1 MIPEEYV
8 GLLIGTGLTL
18 FVSFVSMI
26 LTNYFSERRWR
37 NQREFEQKDKTV
49 QDVYSPLYFF
59 LENLTYPLV
68 VLKGSFKS
76 DLDGTEK
83 QIMISEKY
91 LQDRARAMRKQ
102 IDYKNLQQII
112 EKKLAVLKP
121 PQFRAEII
129 GFMQLL
135 RFYEESFDM
144 IDFDE
149 KQSKINEQLEII
161 GKVTVHFLQ
170 IISGFRDF
178 LLKNIL
184 DEAAAELDEI
194 SYTSIL
200 TEPLAKQT
208 LQELIKF
215 TNPK

>member
-8 GLLIGTGLTL
+8 GLIVGTGLTL
-18 FVSFVSMI
+18 FVSFISMI

-37 NQREFEQKDKTV
+37 NQKEFEQKDKTI
-49 QDVYSPLYFF
+49 QEVYSPLYFF
-59 LENLTYPLV
+59 LENLTYPMV
-68 VLKGSFKS
+68 VLKGSFQA
-76 DLDGTEK
+76 DLDGTKK
-83 QIMISEKY
+83 QIMITEKY
-91 LQDRARAMRKQ
+91 LEDRARAMRKQ
-102 IDYKNLQQII
+102 IDYKNLQRII
-112 EKKLAVLKP
+112 EKNLAVLKP

-144 IDFDE
+144 IDFDG
-149 KQSKINEQLEII
+149 KQSEINKELEII
-161 GKVTVHFLQ
+161 GEVTVYFLK

-184 DEAAAELDEI
+184 DEASELDEI
-194 SYTSIL
+194 SYNSIL
-200 TEPLAKQT
+200 TEPVAKKI